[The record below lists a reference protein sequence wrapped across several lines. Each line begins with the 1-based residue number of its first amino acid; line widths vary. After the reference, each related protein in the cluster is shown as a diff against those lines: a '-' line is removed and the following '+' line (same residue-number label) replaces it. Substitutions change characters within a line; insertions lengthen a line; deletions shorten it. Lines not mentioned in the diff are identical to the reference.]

1 MNKYQDIVMP
11 FRPEMMEELQ
21 SRNVSVRVDVIRQLD
36 RTNFTPEQAALIF
49 PIAAAQLAKETAKTR
64 KKMLAV
70 LCVKTAEKASDVPGL
85 MECLTLNLKDAKTRN
100 DKHSAFAW
108 LRVASTKG
116 WDISP
121 AVPLLIEETLNNM
134 GHYALKTLEQAARS
148 GIDVLEFDTP
158 DGIQARELF
167 RLTLEMT
174 RSGDTRQAI
183 LKILTELVRHRASQ
197 LDIFAYDVGQCAADT
212 RMSGDFRKT
221 AAACLAAF
229 RDAGIEPD

>member
-11 FRPEMMEELQ
+11 FRPEMGEELQ
-21 SRNVSVRVDVIRQLD
+21 SRNVSVRADVIRQLD

-49 PIAAAQLAKETAKTR
+49 PVAAAQLQKETAKTR
-64 KKMLAV
+64 RKMLAV

-85 MECLTLNLKDAKTRN
+85 MEYLTLNLKDAKTRD
-100 DKHSAFAW
+100 DKHRIFIF
-108 LRVASTKG
+108 LQIASTKG

-121 AVPLLIEETLNNM
+121 AVPLLIEETMNNM

-148 GIDVLEFDTP
+148 GIDLLEFDTP
-158 DGIQARELF
+158 DGAQAWEIL

-183 LKILTELVRHRASQ
+183 LKILTELARHRASH
-197 LDIFAYDVGQCAADT
+197 LDMFAYRVEQQANDA
-212 RMSGDFRKT
+212 RMGEDFRKT
-221 AAACLAAF
+221 AVACLAAF